1 MTFPFSIACLKK
13 LPKTSITFIA
23 VLISALAPAIARAQF
38 LHPKISKKETTIRN
52 VVILPAKVSVVR
64 DSMKGPEGMAAES
77 EELSGRVEKVLAAI
91 LEKQKH
97 VKTLNTPSAA
107 GGEGDAQQK
116 YSIADFQTKFDDLL
130 PRIMKKR
137 SDVKKGRFTM
147 GDEVLNLNL
156 DKSVDAIV
164 FIRGQGQKLTGG
176 KSAFVLLVGGA
187 PAYLKMQIGVIDA
200 RTGEVLLYTDPLFAG
215 DPTTAV
221 DRLRKALDKGF
232 KKLPAVIAQ

>member
-1 MTFPFSIACLKK
+1 MTSPASVAYLKCRK
-13 LPKTSITFIA
+13 PWI
-23 VLISALAPAIARAQF
+23 VLVATIFVALAPAFVRAQF
-38 LHPKISKKETTIRN
+38 LHPKIAKKETTIRN
-52 VVILPAKVSVVR
+52 IVILPAKVNVVR

-77 EELSGRVEKVLAAI
+77 EDVSGRVEKALAAI
-91 LEKQKH
+91 LEKQKN
-97 VKTLNTPSAA
+97 VKTLNTPAA
-107 GGEGDAQQK
+107 ATGDGDTQQK

-137 SDVKKGRFTM
+137 SDVKKARFTM

-176 KSAFVLLVGGA
+176 KTAFVLLVGGA
-187 PAYLKMQIGVIDA
+187 PAYLKMQIGMIDA
-200 RTGEVLLYTDPLFAG
+200 RSGEVLLYTDPMFAG

-221 DRLRKALDKGF
+221 DRLRKALEDGF
-232 KKLPAVIAQ
+232 KKLPRVIVQ

>member
-1 MTFPFSIACLKK
+1 MTSSESFAYSKSRKSGVVFVALMIIALVPM
-13 LPKTSITFIA
+13 L
-23 VLISALAPAIARAQF
+23 VRAQF
-38 LHPKISKKETTIRN
+38 LHPKIAKKETTIRN
-52 VVILPAKVSVVR
+52 IVILPAKVSVTR

-77 EELSGRVEKVLAAI
+77 EDVSGRVEKALSAI
-91 LEKQKH
+91 LEKQKN
-97 VKTLNTPSAA
+97 VKTINLPGAA
-107 GGEGDAQQK
+107 SGEGDAQQK

-137 SDVKKGRFTM
+137 GDVKKGRFTM

-176 KSAFVLLVGGA
+176 KTAFVMLVGGA
-187 PAYLKMQIGVIDA
+187 PAYLRMQIGVIDA
-200 RTGEVLLYTDPLFAG
+200 RTGEVLLYTDPVFTG

-221 DRLRKALDKGF
+221 DRLRKALESGF
-232 KKLPAVIAQ
+232 KKLPAASAM